1 MVSEVPSKH
10 LVASF
15 PNTNPEAISEKL
27 TTTPMEVVL
36 PVGKGRVTRCSARNP
51 TSACN
56 PTSAHNPTTIKIKK
70 KI

>member
-1 MVSEVPSKH
+1 MVLEAPSKH

-15 PNTNPEAISEKL
+15 PNTNPKAISEKP

-36 PVGKGRVTRCSARNP
+36 PVGKGRVTRRSARNP

-56 PTSAHNPTTIKIKK
+56 PTSARNPTTIKIQK